1 MKSVVRLF
9 LIAVFALACL
19 GMQAAADR
27 TFNSARFGALP
38 QLRVSGEQG
47 VSAPFA
53 GVSNGFV
60 LVAGGC
66 NFPDV
71 PAAEG
76 GRKVFYSDVY
86 ALEAAMPQGGWRK
99 VGQLPDSVAYGVS
112 VSVPDGVA
120 VIGGTN
126 GRQSLATALLLSYSR
141 GKTAV
146 SSLPPLPVGLDNM
159 AGAYGGGYIYVAG
172 GQTDGVAANRAFRLK
187 WPGGSEWERLPD
199 FPGKARLQPVAAV
212 QSGAERQMFYLLGG
226 YSADGT
232 NGGGLCYDPLYN
244 RWKETSDIAVDGKA
258 VALVGA
264 SAVNSG
270 TSFIVCIGGVD
281 RDIFNQALKGAAPGY
296 MLHEPAWYRFRTT
309 LLIYNTITDSWSEM
323 EGAPA
328 LARAGSGVVDYA
340 DGGKHR
346 WLVIN
351 GESKPGVRSADA
363 TSVSVSYDASFGW
376 LNWLVLIV
384 YLLAMLWLGFYFM
397 HREKNSDDFF
407 TGGGRIPWWAAG
419 MSIFATMLSA
429 ITYMSIPAKAYATDW
444 KYYPMQIFILI
455 VAFPVITYF
464 LPFFRRLKISTAYA
478 YLEQRFCY
486 GVRAMASALFIIFMV
501 ARMALVLF
509 LPSLA
514 MSAVTGIDIFLCIIL
529 MSAITIAYCTMG
541 GMEAVVWG
549 DVVQGFILIGG
560 ALLAA
565 VFLVTQTEGGASGFW
580 DIGMAND
587 KFVLFDFSFDFR
599 SATFWVIVLGGLAN
613 NLISYTSDQTVIQ
626 RYMTTSSEK
635 AASKSI
641 ITNGFLSIFVSII
654 FYTIGTGLYTF
665 FKTHPAAIDV
675 TMQKTDAIF
684 PFFMMSQLPAGL
696 AGLLIAALFAAT
708 MSTISSNI
716 NSISTAFTMDMYKKW
731 RPQTGD
737 RKTLSV
743 ARWTGIVAGLIGTL
757 IAIVMAVADIQSLL
771 DYFNTILGL
780 LTGAIGGLFIMGIF
794 FKRINAATALI
805 GFIAGTLAVFYMN
818 YFTDANFLLFGFISM
833 FVSVAVALM
842 LSLFSRNRKDIKGL
856 TWKTLDKIN
865 SK

>member
-1 MKSVVRLF
+1 
-9 LIAVFALACL
+9 
-19 GMQAAADR
+19 MQAAADR

-141 GKTAV
+141 GKIAV

-244 RWKETSDIAVDGKA
+244 RWRETSDIAGDGMA
-258 VALVGA
+258 AALVGA

-281 RDIFNQALKGAAPGY
+281 RDIFNQALRGAAPGY
-296 MLHEPAWYRFRTT
+296 MLHEPEWYRFRTT

-328 LARAGSGVVDYA
+328 IARAGSGVVDYA
-340 DGGKHR
+340 DGGTHR

-429 ITYMSIPAKAYATDW
+429 ITYMSIPAKAYATEHAAEIQKKAREIAERQVRLDYILAGIAAEQ
-444 KYYPMQIFILI
+444 KIELTAEEIQKEIDSAAQYYAMQSGDKT
-455 VAFPVITYF
+455 ITPAK
-464 LPFFRRLKISTAYA
+464 LRQN
-478 YLEQRFCY
+478 LE
-486 GVRAMASALFIIFMV
+486 
-501 ARMALVLF
+501 
-509 LPSLA
+509 
-514 MSAVTGIDIFLCIIL
+514 
-529 MSAITIAYCTMG
+529 
-541 GMEAVVWG
+541 E
-549 DVVQGFILIGG
+549 
-560 ALLAA
+560 
-565 VFLVTQTEGGASGFW
+565 SG
-580 DIGMAND
+580 N
-587 KFVLFDFSFDFR
+587 
-599 SATFWVIVLGGLAN
+599 IVLLKTDLLSAKV
-613 NLISYTSDQTVIQ
+613 LKWLTD
-626 RYMTTSSEK
+626 ELK
-635 AASKSI
+635 AAAK
-641 ITNGFLSIFVSII
+641 
-654 FYTIGTGLYTF
+654 
-665 FKTHPAAIDV
+665 
-675 TMQKTDAIF
+675 
-684 PFFMMSQLPAGL
+684 
-696 AGLLIAALFAAT
+696 
-708 MSTISSNI
+708 
-716 NSISTAFTMDMYKKW
+716 
-731 RPQTGD
+731 
-737 RKTLSV
+737 
-743 ARWTGIVAGLIGTL
+743 
-757 IAIVMAVADIQSLL
+757 
-771 DYFNTILGL
+771 
-780 LTGAIGGLFIMGIF
+780 
-794 FKRINAATALI
+794 
-805 GFIAGTLAVFYMN
+805 
-818 YFTDANFLLFGFISM
+818 
-833 FVSVAVALM
+833 
-842 LSLFSRNRKDIKGL
+842 
-856 TWKTLDKIN
+856 
-865 SK
+865 